1 MSSALYFLPDTLPLR
16 GVVSLPDLPAGAQQS
31 PLLVFLHGLNEGPPT
46 EVRAALTR
54 HGPLRAGS
62 AAIARERFVV
72 LAPQLPR
79 RGDYWSLFIAEVE
92 TLVDFACAQW
102 RVDPDR
108 VYLTG
113 FSLGGDGVFD
123 LALLAP
129 ERWAALWP
137 VDPTHVPPRDP
148 RLPLWLSLGTAARGK
163 TAEFAE
169 HLRLNHSGFGAGSL
183 VYHDDG
189 LDHVDTARLAYADAS
204 IYGWLLAR
212 RRTAT
217 RVQYVHAR
225 RTGIS

>member
-1 MSSALYFLPDTLPLR
+1 
-16 GVVSLPDLPAGAQQS
+16 
-31 PLLVFLHGLNEGPPT
+31 
-46 EVRAALTR
+46 
-54 HGPLRAGS
+54 
-62 AAIARERFVV
+62 V

-79 RGDYWSLFIAEVE
+79 RGDYWSLYVAEVE
-92 TLVDFACAQW
+92 ALVDFACAQW

-129 ERWAALWP
+129 ERWAALWS

-148 RLPLWLSLGTAARGK
+148 RLPLWLSLGAFARDR
-163 TAEFAE
+163 TAEFAQR
-169 HLRLNHSGFGAGSL
+169 LRLHHSGYGAGSF

-189 LDHVDTARLAYADAS
+189 LGHAAAAKLAYADAS

-217 RVQYVHAR
+217 RAAHAHAAGGVSAR
-225 RTGIS
+225 PGRPPVS